1 MVVIPK
7 RRSRRGTFFPPAST
21 ANLDNSPP
29 HREGRDF
36 KSCRE
41 QPFQSSLGSRHRPT
55 LQELGTR
62 VDYGGEQSY
71 TPPIV
76 DRQNATPGQVLLG
89 HLAITVPV
97 VLAVPLVVYWG
108 LGEFGPL
115 LWPYYVTGGIGLGWQ
130 WYTMTLPRWEHVLI
144 RSGLQANRIEDV
156 ARRSGLVWPG
166 AGAIGSFALHT
177 TAVPICGIVIGPWL
191 FARWF
196 VWILPLFRI
205 SPAMPRADYW
215 LQNLELVSIIP
226 ALVFCALMARYLE
239 KLASWAWIVPTIIL
253 SYRLLTFTDANAS
266 VLASADSWSRF
277 SYYFVI
283 QQHMPTFSLSFGLS
297 GDPIRAAQQL
307 DVTVPFYSGIAYS
320 VGALFTKHKTIDRIV
335 SGLRRKPEPAPGH
348 RRKSATP
355 Q

>member
-1 MVVIPK
+1 MI
-7 RRSRRGTFFPPAST
+7 
-21 ANLDNSPP
+21 
-29 HREGRDF
+29 
-36 KSCRE
+36 
-41 QPFQSSLGSRHRPT
+41 
-55 LQELGTR
+55 LQELGTG

-76 DRQNATPGQVLLG
+76 DSQNATSGQVLLG

-115 LWPYYVTGGIGLGWQ
+115 LWPYYVTAGIGLGWQ
-130 WYTMTLPRWEHVLI
+130 WYSMTLPRWEGVLT
-144 RSGLQANRIEDV
+144 RSGLQVNQIADV

-177 TAVPICGIVIGPWL
+177 TAVPMCGIFLGPWL
-191 FARWF
+191 FSRWF

-215 LQNLELVSIIP
+215 LQHLELVSIIP
-226 ALVFCALMARYLE
+226 ALVFGALIARYFE

-253 SYRLLTFTDANAS
+253 SYRLLTFTDVNAS
-266 VLASADSWSRF
+266 VLASTDSWSRF

-283 QQHMPTFSLSFGLS
+283 QQHMPTFSRSFGLS
-297 GDPIRAAQQL
+297 GDPIRVAQQL
-307 DVTVPFYSGIAYS
+307 DVTAPFYSGIAYS
-320 VGALFTKHKTIDRIV
+320 VGALLTKHKAIDRIV
-335 SGLRRKPEPAPGH
+335 SSLRREPEPEVFGPEEAGVEWIGEAKEEPVTKAP
-348 RRKSATP
+348 SSDS
-355 Q
+355 